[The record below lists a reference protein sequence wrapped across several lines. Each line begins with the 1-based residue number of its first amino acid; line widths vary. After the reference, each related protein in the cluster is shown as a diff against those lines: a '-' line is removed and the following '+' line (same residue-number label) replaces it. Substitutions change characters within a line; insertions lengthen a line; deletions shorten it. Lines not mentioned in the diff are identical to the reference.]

1 MIWRVN
7 KFLRTR
13 RRDFRR
19 TPFGGLLRLFVGRMF
34 HGGSETDADALGMG
48 VGVLTILLAM
58 PGLLASLLMLE
69 EYGSLIRYMRG
80 DGVFDP
86 FVTPLPDEYF
96 FIVLSIFVTGVAA
109 LWRWDSI
116 FLDSR
121 DYMNL
126 VPLPIRLSTLF
137 WANLWAILAL
147 AGFLTIV
154 ANVVSMILFPL
165 AVLGSQNSALLLL
178 RFAVGHAFAVM
189 MASAFGFWLV
199 FAVAGVL
206 LAVLPAKIF
215 RSVSLAARFAIGIA
229 LLGLVGSVF
238 SVSRFAM
245 DATHYR
251 AALWPPFCFLGLARA
266 LWGRGA
272 DPLVAKMVMAS
283 IASLTSVILVSLV
296 AYAISFRKAFIRIPE
311 VAEVGPLPRTTAT
324 FSFSGSLTT
333 VFLTPP
339 QRACYQFVAMTLPRS
354 EQHLQVLMGFMA
366 VGVVVA
372 ANVLMS
378 APGGW
383 ASVVSGGAPSV
394 AFLSVPLILSYCMVT
409 GIRFAFEM
417 PADLRANWIFILLLE
432 HRWKEARRVSRRV
445 LLVFCLSWLAPAI
458 FLTSLFFFG
467 WRTALL
473 HSLILVICT
482 IGLIELSLFK
492 FRKIPFTCSHPPFQ
506 SHSGLIAIFYFF
518 GFVAFTTYTAQM
530 EYWAMLSPWRVIL
543 FVPLFLAVIL
553 GLHAHRKQ
561 MLDMDKELIFED
573 APSTRF

>member
-1 MIWRVN
+1 MIWRVK
-7 KFLRTR
+7 KFLRR
-13 RRDFRR
+13 RWRNFGR

-48 VGVLTILLAM
+48 VGVLTILLTM

-96 FIVLSIFVTGVAA
+96 FIVLSMFVTGVAA

-116 FLDSR
+116 FLDRR
-121 DYMNL
+121 DYTNL
-126 VPLPIRLSTLF
+126 VPLPIRLGNLF
-137 WANLWAILAL
+137 CANLCAILVL
-147 AGFLTIV
+147 AGFFTIV
-154 ANVVSMILFPL
+154 ANVVSVILFPA
-165 AVLGSQNSALLLL
+165 AVLGSQNSVLLLV
-178 RFAVGHAFAVM
+178 RFAAGHAFAVM
-189 MASAFGFWLV
+189 VASAFSFWLV

-206 LAVLPAKIF
+206 MALLPANIF
-215 RSVSLAARFAIGIA
+215 RSVSLVARFALGIA

-238 SVSRFAM
+238 SVSQFAM
-245 DATHYR
+245 DPTDYR
-251 AALWPPFCFLGLARA
+251 AALWPPFCFLGLARSA
-266 LWGRGA
+266 WGRSA
-272 DPLVAKMVMAS
+272 EPLVAKMAVVSFANLASVM
-283 IASLTSVILVSLV
+283 LVCLM

-311 VAEVGPLPRTTAT
+311 VAEVGPLPRAAT

-339 QRACYQFVAMTLPRS
+339 QRACYQFVAKTLLRS

-383 ASVVSGGAPSV
+383 ASVVSGSTPSV
-394 AFLSVPLILSYCMVT
+394 TFLSVPLILSYCSVA

-417 PADLRANWIFILLLE
+417 PADLRANWIFVLLLE
-432 HRWKEARRVSRRV
+432 RRWKEARKVSRRV

-458 FLTSLFFFG
+458 FLTTLFFFG
-467 WRTALL
+467 WRAALL
-473 HSLILVICT
+473 HSLILIICT
-482 IGLIELSLFK
+482 VGLIELSLFK
-492 FRKIPFTCSHPPFQ
+492 FRKIPFTCSYPPFQ
-506 SHSGLIAIFYFF
+506 SHSGLVAVLYFF
-518 GFVAFTTYTAQM
+518 GFLAFTTYTAQM

-543 FVPLFLAVIL
+543 FIPLFLVVVL

-561 MLDMDKELIFED
+561 MLDMDKELIFEEVP
-573 APSTRF
+573 ATRF